1 MKFVAIAWLSL
12 QFLIWISGDSVT
24 NNIVSL
30 VENLRNQHSVT
41 LDFLL
46 YRPAATTYEDELIPL
61 LLKSS
66 TFANIA
72 VVQLG
77 RHSEQSTTQSLI
89 LKSSIAIALFENLEK
104 VNGGKR

>member
-1 MKFVAIAWLSL
+1 MKFVAIAWLLLQSSL
-12 QFLIWISGDSVT
+12 WISGDSVT
-24 NNIVSL
+24 NDIVSII
-30 VENLRNQHSVT
+30 ENLRNQHSVT
-41 LDFLL
+41 LYCVL
-46 YRPAATTYEDELIPL
+46 YRPASTTYEDELIPL

-77 RHSEQSTTQSLI
+77 RHFEQSTTQTMI
-89 LKSSIAIALFENLEK
+89 RKSSIVIALFENLEK